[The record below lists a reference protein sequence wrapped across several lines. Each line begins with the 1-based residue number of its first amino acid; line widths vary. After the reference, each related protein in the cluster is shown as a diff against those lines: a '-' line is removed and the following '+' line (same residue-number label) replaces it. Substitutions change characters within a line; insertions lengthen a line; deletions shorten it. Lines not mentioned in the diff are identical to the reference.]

1 MRQACRLHHV
11 SPREESDVFRLLIWI
26 GVGLA
31 VIGGAAKFLDR
42 GAGPAPSHGAD
53 ASRAA
58 DQRGAA
64 LSPSNPGVSA
74 TARRPATAAVPIAPV
89 VARSRPSAR
98 GLSFALAD
106 EATLPAR
113 VASLTCQGDP
123 LPTDR
128 PSQGSCNPHDGDT
141 SCRSELPIA
150 CYRSSGA
157 APPKNVDPAFYKGWT
172 HGQLGATAPVLGAV
186 LKSEPDASARCEA
199 ELGEGWRMAEFHDG
213 GGAGLQGERRPGLHA
228 GTRYW
233 VHVNDQRGNCWNS
246 AP

>member
-11 SPREESDVFRLLIWI
+11 RIREESDVFRLLIWI

-31 VIGGAAKFLDR
+31 IIGGAAKFLSRD
-42 GAGPAPSHGAD
+42 GAASSRAD

-58 DQRGAA
+58 ERGAA
-64 LSPSNPGVSA
+64 PAPSNPAVNTV
-74 TARRPATAAVPIAPV
+74 TARPATVAVPLAT
-89 VARSRPSAR
+89 VAARTRPSAR

-106 EATLPAR
+106 AATLPTR
-113 VASLTCQGDP
+113 VASLTCQGE
-123 LPTDR
+123 PTPADR
-128 PSQGSCNPHDGDT
+128 PTQGACNPHDGDT
-141 SCRSELPIA
+141 SCRAELPIA

-157 APPKNVDPAFYKGWT
+157 ALPASADKALYAGWT
-172 HGQLGATAPVLGAV
+172 HGQLGATAPVLGSV

-199 ELGEGWRMAEFHDG
+199 ELGDGWRMAEFHDG
-213 GGAGLQGERRPGLHA
+213 GGAGLQGERRAGLRA